1 MTKLSLSE
9 SLHGIKKRKSPN
21 KRNTLQPML
30 SEKKS
35 SPPTTSR
42 KISVSCS
49 QHKPKSDGL
58 VKVIRQT
65 PKKTRSRGSKK
76 PSRVSPQKD
85 IFQIQKQIQNTQNTQ
100 SKPKTS
106 SVAKVSV
113 PKTPLV
119 AKVSIPKTP
128 PVAKDP
134 SVQDAVMKKS
144 RKENRFRSR
153 SRSKSRLRS
162 RSRSRS
168 RSKPQSQPKPQPQ
181 SKPQSKPRS
190 SVSQKVD
197 IKVDDSEDIETIKQK
212 IQEIRN
218 KKSKYIRE
226 HLKKQ
231 GVRVSGKSDRLLK
244 DIYFYSTACNINIK
258 HEQ

>member
-21 KRNTLQPML
+21 KRKTLQPML

-35 SPPTTSR
+35 SPPTTSK

-49 QHKPKSDGL
+49 QHKPKSDGS

-65 PKKTRSRGSKK
+65 PKKNRSRGSKK

-106 SVAKVSV
+106 SVPKVSV
-113 PKTPLV
+113 PKTSS
-119 AKVSIPKTP
+119 VSL
-128 PVAKDP
+128 PVSKAP
-134 SVQDAVMKKS
+134 SVQDAVTTKS

-153 SRSKSRLRS
+153 SRSKSRSKSKSRLRS

-168 RSKPQSQPKPQPQ
+168 RSKPQSK
-181 SKPQSKPRS
+181 SRL
-190 SVSQKVD
+190 SVSQKAD
-197 IKVDDSEDIETIKQK
+197 MKVDDSEDIETIKRK